1 MAFTNKPFVWKN
13 DGVTPPETLQNS
25 GFIGGKK
32 LPAPYVN
39 AQWTATYKAIEEL
52 QQKAGEV
59 KTVNNVQPDI
69 NGNVLIP
76 LPDVSKFYQKPAV
89 GIPKTDLSAD
99 VQTSL
104 EKANDALQSVPLAT
118 AALDGLMAKGDK
130 VSLDNVMSVF
140 ANLQKMKIT
149 NDDGS
154 AVYTIGETLPPLTRK
169 GIFYTATTAG
179 SYAPPV
185 PSVEGIIISESG
197 SYWNFIGASDD
208 GTWCVATYRGGWKGW
223 TTLATAKDVSNL
235 STRITALETSDTTH
249 QADLVSHGIYGV
261 ATGTNALV
269 MTDSKVT
276 QYVDGMLVAFKNTT
290 ASTAATTLNINNLG
304 AKAILKANGTAVN
317 NLKTNAIYQLRY
329 NDVNFILLGEG
340 GEYGNVTANDV
351 VAGKTFGTENGLQTG
366 SATVASLGGII
377 SSDIALFS
385 AIANENGY
393 EVSEVDK
400 NTGKIAYGS
409 YSTLPMI
416 GCFGDLNGKMIS
428 QKSVNTPSYVRL
440 VGWYIDYYV
449 TYLPSSGVITFYNH
463 DDNVIFSFNYI
474 VNTGIYGICLYQDTV
489 IITEFDSSTQTLLT
503 TYKNKTGGTISSFSK
518 ILSSNLFTLGKNLK
532 LNLYKVPFIYQYYI
546 FSSDRYFTVGLIKLN
561 GINTITHKR
570 FYGDFTE
577 PSLRFLKDYITK

>member
-1 MAFTNKPFVWKN
+1 MAEIFKFFNSAPGDERWHYASDFADYFGSVLSSGLISNGEAVGLQVTVNTGTMTTSVNVGKAIIKGYSYENTTPLTLTHSIPEQTLDRIDRIVLRLDLKN
-13 DGVTPPETLQNS
+13 ASRFIRVFIKEGVSALEPIPPTLQRDQYIFELSLAQVRIRKNTS
-25 GFIGGKK
+25 SIVVSDIKDERADENLCGIVQSLITVPTSVFQQQFDTWFSNYQTTSQSDFTVWFDSIKGQLDGDVGAK
-32 LPAPYVN
+32 LA
-39 AQWTATYKAIEEL
+39 
-52 QQKAGEV
+52 
-59 KTVNNVQPDI
+59 
-69 NGNVLIP
+69 
-76 LPDVSKFYQKPAV
+76 S
-89 GIPKTDLSAD
+89 DLS
-99 VQTSL
+99 SHKL
-104 EKANDALQSVPLAT
+104 
-118 AALDGLMAKGDK
+118 
-130 VSLDNVMSVF
+130 
-140 ANLQKMKIT
+140 
-149 NDDGS
+149 
-154 AVYTIGETLPPLTRK
+154 
-169 GIFYTATTAG
+169 
-179 SYAPPV
+179 
-185 PSVEGIIISESG
+185 
-197 SYWNFIGASDD
+197 
-208 GTWCVATYRGGWKGW
+208 
-223 TTLATAKDVSNL
+223 
-235 STRITALETSDTTH
+235 
-249 QADLVSHGIYGV
+249 DLVSHGIYGV

-269 MTDSKVT
+269 MTDSEVT
-276 QYVDGMLVAFKNTT
+276 SYVDGMLVAFKNTT
-290 ASTAATTLNINNLG
+290 ASTASTTLNINSLG

-329 NDVNFILLGEG
+329 NGVNFILLGEG

-463 DDNVIFSFNYI
+463 DDTVIFSFNYTA
-474 VNTGIYGICLYQDTV
+474 NKGIYGICLYQDTV
-489 IITEFDSSTQTLLT
+489 VIVEFDSSTQTLLT